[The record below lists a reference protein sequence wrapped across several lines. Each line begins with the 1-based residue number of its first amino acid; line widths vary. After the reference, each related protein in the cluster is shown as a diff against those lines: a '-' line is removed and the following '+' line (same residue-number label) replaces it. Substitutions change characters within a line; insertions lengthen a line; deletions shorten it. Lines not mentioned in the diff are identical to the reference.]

1 MVTDWIRA
9 TAPSLN
15 RATSMS
21 SFASQDSKL
30 LELDNKEEHV
40 SGTRKATENTDRLVD
55 WCTDILEK
63 YLRQIVA
70 FRGASTRQGHKRR
83 SSVNN
88 VTPMVRS
95 KMVIDEV
102 TPVVHLPDY
111 DPKLARAMRDDVSD
125 VDFSETVVYQLR
137 RFVTEIC
144 SMYRDNPFHNF
155 EVSNCAW
162 IHQSQILT
170 RFF

>member
-1 MVTDWIRA
+1 MVTYWIRA
-9 TAPSLN
+9 TAPPLN
-15 RATSMS
+15 RATSVS
-21 SFASQDSKL
+21 SFASHDSKL
-30 LELDNKEEHV
+30 LEIDIKEETV
-40 SGTRKATENTDRLVD
+40 SVTRKATENTDRLVD

-70 FRGASTRQGHKRR
+70 FRGASTRLGRKRR
-83 SSVNN
+83 SSDDVA
-88 VTPMVRS
+88 PMARS

-102 TPVVHLPDY
+102 TPVVQLPDY
-111 DPKLARAMRDDVSD
+111 DPKLTRAMKDDVPD

-155 EVSNCAW
+155 EVSNCAS